1 MFIFQLKSA
10 APEQKARKE
19 ELFIK
24 VYAANFQIAKLADI
38 DDSSSDG
45 KIRPNLLV
53 PDMIMKD
60 LLSFCTKKGIS
71 KDGSTKLHS
80 SDLMELKQQIVDK
93 LRANNGPAPKEKYK
107 TWGEYYDKVI
117 YPAINESR
125 EKPDSGF

>member
-1 MFIFQLKSA
+1 MFLFQLKSA

-24 VYAANFQIAKLADI
+24 VYAANFQIAKLADT
-38 DDSSSDG
+38 DAAPG
-45 KIRPNLLV
+45 EKIRPTLLV
-53 PDMIMKD
+53 PDAVMKD

-80 SDLMELKQQIVDK
+80 SDLMELKQLIVDK

-117 YPAINESR
+117 YPAINEAR
-125 EKPDSGF
+125 EKPSPEF